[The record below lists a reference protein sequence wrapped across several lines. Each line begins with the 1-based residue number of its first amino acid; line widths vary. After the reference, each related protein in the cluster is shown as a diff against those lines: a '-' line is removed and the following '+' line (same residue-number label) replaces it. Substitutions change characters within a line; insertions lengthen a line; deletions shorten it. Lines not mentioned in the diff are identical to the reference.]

1 MNAKPGSSNSS
12 LPAGRRSCSANSGR
26 RPISSTSPS
35 IITDDVV
42 GYWPGGRTVR
52 CKAEYMQ
59 ALEELITLLPD
70 FCLGVPE
77 QSMSADG
84 EFGFSRRVMHTTGA
98 NGPSR

>member
-1 MNAKPGSSNSS
+1 
-12 LPAGRRSCSANSGR
+12 
-26 RPISSTSPS
+26 
-35 IITDDVV
+35 
-42 GYWPGGRTVR
+42 
-52 CKAEYMQ
+52 MQ

-84 EFGFSRRVMHTTGA
+84 EFGFSRWAMPTTGA